1 MPHTERR
8 RHCFLDYVDGLPT
21 GGFRLA
27 RDGRPY
33 SLHSRCRRV
42 SSLEHAVAEDDSTK
56 RDGCTWLVDL
66 SNHNIRLHCGRA
78 GRRAVLP
85 TTRRKGAH
93 PRRCKAAL
101 KCWYGESW
109 VRLLK
114 GDASLAEAQRPK
126 RSMKHKRLCL
136 LNYLGWEEIRLV
148 LSEVMDGRRSSF
160 GLERQ
165 QET

>member
-85 TTRRKGAH
+85 TTRRRCTPTTMQGCSEMLV
-93 PRRCKAAL
+93 RREL
-101 KCWYGESW
+101 GE
-109 VRLLK
+109 
-114 GDASLAEAQRPK
+114 A
-126 RSMKHKRLCL
+126 
-136 LNYLGWEEIRLV
+136 
-148 LSEVMDGRRSSF
+148 
-160 GLERQ
+160 LER
-165 QET
+165 